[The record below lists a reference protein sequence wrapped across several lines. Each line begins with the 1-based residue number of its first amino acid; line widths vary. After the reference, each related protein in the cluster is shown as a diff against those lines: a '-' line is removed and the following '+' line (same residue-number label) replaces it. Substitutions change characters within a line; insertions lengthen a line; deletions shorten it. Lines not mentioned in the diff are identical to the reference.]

1 MLCIFL
7 ILFNCLCWFVHYL
20 NTGGEVECGLPI
32 ALTVE
37 DEEAYATF
45 LTLPESEYGI
55 VDASNNAGSAAS
67 PPPAAGTFYHC
78 NM

>member
-1 MLCIFL
+1 MCA
-7 ILFNCLCWFVHYL
+7 YGL
-20 NTGGEVECGLPI
+20 NVGGEVECGLPI

-55 VDASNNAGSAAS
+55 VDTSDSGNSAAS
-67 PPPAAGTFYHC
+67 ASVSPAGTVLHYTLL
-78 NM
+78 

>member
-1 MLCIFL
+1 M
-7 ILFNCLCWFVHYL
+7 
-20 NTGGEVECGLPI
+20 

-55 VDASNNAGSAAS
+55 VDTSESGSNAAS
-67 PPPAAGTFYHC
+67 APSPPAGGKYMLVC
-78 NM
+78 MC

>member
-1 MLCIFL
+1 M
-7 ILFNCLCWFVHYL
+7 
-20 NTGGEVECGLPI
+20 ECGLPM

-55 VDASNNAGSAAS
+55 VDTSESGSNAAS
-67 PPPAAGTFYHC
+67 APSPPAGGKYMLVC
-78 NM
+78 MC